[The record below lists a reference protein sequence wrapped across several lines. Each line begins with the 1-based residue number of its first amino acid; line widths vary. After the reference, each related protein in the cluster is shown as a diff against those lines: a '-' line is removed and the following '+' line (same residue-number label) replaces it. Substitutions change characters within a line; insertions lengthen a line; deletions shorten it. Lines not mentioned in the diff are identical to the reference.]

1 MNIGL
6 TQQSGLRKSE
16 RGNAALSEYGIKIKN
31 FEAAL
36 IYGYNANIRDRLEST
51 DAMLVN
57 SLFLDFLKENGLSI
71 WKEESTRDVICLE
84 FNFGVP
90 SYDEEIKKLDGKIK
104 KADSIEQADIY
115 RKLKDK
121 CKANKDLYK
130 KISKQDLRIKY
141 YTEGVTVPYRTYNKK
156 GKLIE
161 EEIITYKM
169 LYRTPGKA
177 KKGTCM
183 FIREELY
190 NVAHEYLYM
199 GIKLPTKNSPIIQ
212 AGAYSSLITSSIIG
226 KVQIKPEQ
234 ILVLKDYDSKF
245 VTSVVTIKTDKD
257 KHCYAEKNDD
267 YEVTNTIFDG
277 QALIDHSI
285 FPDWADGYI
294 LLRNHMTKCAAFNT
308 NIELFMKE
316 QFGDKYETATITDM
330 FGREVAVKDI
340 KLITTNN
347 AIKWLSFDGVT
358 FDDWAKWIRKND
370 SLWGI
375 VKTVHESKFGDVQR
389 MSYQMVNAL
398 DLNTMDSVVE
408 KSIDYINK
416 LKTDNNVF
424 LDYLKSNANFSND
437 FEVLIALCEHN
448 KDFVRSEYFRDRKRK
463 IIETYVLNFKSG
475 RSIQN
480 ADNLTI
486 VGSPYAMLLHT
497 LGRSPNDDPTFN
509 VEEGCIQCWTER
521 FDDGEYLAEFRNP
534 FNSRNNL
541 GYLHN
546 VRHEYLD
553 KYFKLGKLCIAVNMI
568 GTDFQDRNNG
578 SDMDS
583 DSIYVTNQ
591 RDIVKHAKYCYEN
604 YPTIV
609 NLVPQEKNIYNYSME
624 DFARVDNALAAA
636 QLAIGESSNIA
647 QLALTYTYN
656 FKDQKYQDYV
666 CILSVLAQIAID
678 NAKRKYDIDLSQE
691 ISIIKSD
698 MEIDKK
704 GLPLFWQLTKKDKM
718 KCGNSEEKTRRKKKS
733 RERIKSKINSTI
745 TCPMNYLYGLELNK
759 FRNSDSTLPMKDF
772 FIKHDLDFHHR
783 VARKIEEFIEKYSKE
798 LQDFILNHDGIN
810 WEDDKGEYYLL
821 RSDYDDLINDLRQ
834 LNLGKKY
841 KGLMSWLINRAFLI
855 TPEIKSNINVMKSDI
870 NKNKAILMKT
880 LYDVDKDI
888 FLSCF
893 IQK

>member
-1 MNIGL
+1 M
-6 TQQSGLRKSE
+6 
-16 RGNAALSEYGIKIKN
+16 SEYGIKIKN

-36 IYGYNANIRDRLEST
+36 IWGYNAGIRDRLETT

-90 SYDEEIKKLDGKIK
+90 SYTEEIKRLEKKIE
-104 KADSIEQADIY
+104 KAETAEQKDIY
-115 RKLKDK
+115 KKLKDR
-121 CKANKDLYK
+121 CECNKDNYK
-130 KISKQDLRIKY
+130 KITKQELRTEY
-141 YTEGVTVPYRTYNKK
+141 YVNGVTIPYKTYNKK
-156 GKLIE
+156 GKIIE

-190 NVAHEYLYM
+190 DMAHEYLYM
-199 GIKLPTKNSPIIQ
+199 GINLPKKNSPIIQ
-212 AGAYSSLITSSIIG
+212 AGAYSSLITSSIVG
-226 KVQIKPEQ
+226 KIQIKPEQ
-234 ILVLKDYDSKF
+234 ILILNDYDSKF
-245 VTSVVTIKTDKD
+245 ITNVITIKTDKN
-257 KHCYAEKNDD
+257 KHCYAENVEG

-277 QALIDHSI
+277 QALVDSSI
-285 FPDWADGYI
+285 FPEWADGYI

-308 NIELFMKE
+308 NIKLFMKE
-316 QFGDKYETATITDM
+316 QFGDQYETATITDM
-330 FGREVAVKDI
+330 FGRNVAVKDI
-340 KLITTNN
+340 RLITTNN

-358 FDDWAKWIRKND
+358 FDNWATWIRKND
-370 SLWGI
+370 SMWGI

-398 DLNTMDSVVE
+398 DINSMDNVVRKSVE
-408 KSIDYINK
+408 YINK

-424 LDYLKSNANFSND
+424 LDYLKKNTNFSND
-437 FEVLIALCEHN
+437 FEVLVALCEHN
-448 KDFVRSEYFRDRKRK
+448 KDFVRSEYFRNRKRK

-486 VGSPYAMLLHT
+486 VGSPYAMLLYSI
-497 LGRSPNDDPTFN
+497 GRSPNDDPTFS
-509 VEEGCIQCWTER
+509 VEDDCIQCWTER

-553 KYFKLGKLCIAVNMI
+553 KYFKLGRLCIAVNMI

-591 RDIVKHAKYCYEN
+591 PDIVKHAKYCYKN

-609 NLVPQEKNIYNYSME
+609 NLVPQEKNIYDYDMK
-624 DFARVDNALAAA
+624 DFAKVDNTLAAA

-656 FKDQKYQDYV
+656 YDDLKYQDYV

-678 NAKRKYDIDLSQE
+678 NAKRKYDIDLTQE
-691 ISIIKSD
+691 ISIIKND
-698 MEIDKK
+698 MEINKK
-704 GLPLFWQLTKKDKM
+704 GLPLFWQLTKKDKT
-718 KCGNSEEKTRRKKKS
+718 KCGNPDEKKKRNKKS
-733 RERIKSKINSTI
+733 KDRIKSKVNKNII
-745 TCPMNYLYGLELNK
+745 CPMNYLYGLELNK
-759 FRNSDSTLPMKDF
+759 YRNSDSTLPMKDF
-772 FIKHDLDFHHR
+772 FIKHNLNLEHR
-783 VARKIEEFIEKYSKE
+783 VAKKIEAFIEEYAKE
-798 LQDFILNHDGIN
+798 LQGFILNHEDVN
-810 WEDDKGEYYLL
+810 WKDDKEEYFLL
-821 RSDYDDLINDLRQ
+821 RSDYDDLIRNLRA
-834 LNLGKKY
+834 LKLGKKY
-841 KGLMSWLINRAFLI
+841 AGLMSWLINRAFLI
-855 TPEIKSNINVMKSDI
+855 NSGVKSKRNEMNSTI

-880 LYDVDKDI
+880 LYDVDKDV

-893 IQK
+893 IQNIT

>member
-1 MNIGL
+1 M
-6 TQQSGLRKSE
+6 
-16 RGNAALSEYGIKIKN
+16 SEYGIKIKN

-36 IYGYNANIRDRLEST
+36 IYGYNNGIRDRLEST

-84 FNFGVP
+84 FNFGVL
-90 SYDEEIKKLDGKIK
+90 SYEEELKKLDKKIK
-104 KADSIEQADIY
+104 KSETEEQKEVFI
-115 RKLKDK
+115 KLKEK
-121 CKANKDLYK
+121 CISNKDKYK

-161 EEIITYKM
+161 EENITYKM

-190 NVAHEYLYM
+190 DMVHEYLYM
-199 GIKLPTKNSPIIQ
+199 GIKLPKKNSPIVQ

-226 KVQIKPEQ
+226 KIRIKPEQ
-234 ILVLKDYDSKF
+234 ILILKDYDSHF
-245 VTSVVTIKTDKD
+245 ITNIIKITTDKNR
-257 KHCYAEKNDD
+257 HCYAEKVED
-267 YEVTNTIFDG
+267 YKVTNTIFDG
-277 QALIDHSI
+277 QALIDYSI

-308 NIELFMKE
+308 NIELFMRE
-316 QFGDKYETATITDM
+316 QFGDKYDTATITDM
-330 FGREVAVKDI
+330 FGREVAVSEI
-340 KLITTNN
+340 KLITTDN

-358 FDDWAKWIRKND
+358 FDDWANWIRKND
-370 SLWGI
+370 CMWGI

-398 DLNTMDSVVE
+398 DIDSMDNVVKRSV
-408 KSIDYINK
+408 DYINK
-416 LKTDNNVF
+416 LKNDNNEF
-424 LDYLKSNANFSND
+424 IEYLKKNANFSND
-437 FEVLIALCEHN
+437 FEVLVALCEHN

-463 IIETYVLNFKSG
+463 IIEAYVLNFKSG

-486 VGSPYAMLLHT
+486 VGSPYAMLLHSV
-497 LGRSPNDDPTFN
+497 GIDPNEDPTFTT
-509 VEEGCIQCWTER
+509 EDGCIQCWTER
-521 FDDGEYLAEFRNP
+521 FDDKEYLAEFRNP

-546 VRHEYLD
+546 TYHEYFD
-553 KYFKLGKLCIAVNMI
+553 KYFRLGKLCIAVNMI
-568 GTDFQDRNNG
+568 HTDFQDRNNG

-591 RDIVKHAKYCYEN
+591 ADIVKHAKYCYEN

-609 NLVPQEKNIYNYSME
+609 NKVDQDKNIYNYDMR
-624 DFARVDNALAAA
+624 DFARVDNNLAAA

-656 FKDQKYQDYV
+656 FPDQKYQDYV

-678 NAKRKYDIDLSQE
+678 NAKRTYDIELPDE
-691 ISIIKSD
+691 IFSIKED
-698 MEIDKK
+698 MEINRK

-718 KCGNSEEKTRRKKKS
+718 KCSNPKEKSKRNKRNK
-733 RERIKSKINSTI
+733 ERIRSKINSNI
-745 TCPMNYLYGLELNK
+745 VCPMNYLYGLELNK
-759 FRNSDSTLPMKDF
+759 YRNSESTLPMKEF
-772 FIKHDLDFHHR
+772 FIKHELNLDHR
-783 VARKIEEFIEKYSKE
+783 FAKKVEMFIEEYAKE
-798 LQDFILNHDGIN
+798 LQDFILNHEDVS
-810 WEDDKGEYYLL
+810 WKDDKEEYFLL
-821 RSDYDDLINDLRQ
+821 RSDYDDLIKNLR
-834 LNLGKKY
+834 LLKLGKKY
-841 KGLMSWLINRAFLI
+841 AGLMSWLINRAFLI
-855 TPEIKSNINVMKSDI
+855 NSGVKSKRNEMDSTI

-880 LYDVDKDI
+880 LYDVDRDV

-893 IQK
+893 IQNIV

>member
-1 MNIGL
+1 M
-6 TQQSGLRKSE
+6 
-16 RGNAALSEYGIKIKN
+16 SEYGVKIKN

-36 IYGYNANIRDRLEST
+36 IWGYNAGTRDRLEST

-90 SYDEEIKKLDGKIK
+90 SYEEELKKLDK
-104 KADSIEQADIY
+104 KVKKSETNEQKDIY
-115 RKLKDK
+115 SKLKEK
-121 CKANKDLYK
+121 CTSNKDKYK
-130 KISKQDLRIKY
+130 KISKQELRIKY
-141 YTEGVTVPYRTYNKK
+141 YTEGVIIPYRTYNKK
-156 GKLIE
+156 GKLID
-161 EEIITYKM
+161 EEIVTYKM

-190 NVAHEYLYM
+190 DVAHEYLYM
-199 GIKLPTKNSPIIQ
+199 GIKLPKKNSPIIQ

-226 KVQIKPEQ
+226 KVKIEPEQ
-234 ILVLKDYDSKF
+234 ILILDDYDSKF
-245 VTSVVTIKTDKD
+245 ITDVITIKTDKN
-257 KHCYAEKNDD
+257 KHCYAEKVNN

-285 FPDWADGYI
+285 FPEWADGYI

-308 NIELFMKE
+308 NIELFMRE
-316 QFGDKYETATITDM
+316 QFGNQYETATITDM
-330 FGREVAVKDI
+330 FGREVVVKDI

-347 AIKWLSFDGVT
+347 AIKWLSFNGVT
-358 FDDWAKWIRKND
+358 FDDWAEWIRKNG
-370 SLWGI
+370 SMWGI

-398 DLNTMDSVVE
+398 DIDSMDNVVRKSVE
-408 KSIDYINK
+408 YINK
-416 LKTDNNVF
+416 LKTDNEVF
-424 LDYLKSNANFSND
+424 LDYLKKNANFSND
-437 FEVLIALCEHN
+437 FEVLVALCEHN
-448 KDFVRSEYFRDRKRK
+448 SDFVKSEYFRSRRRK

-486 VGSPYAMLLHT
+486 VGSPYAMLLHS
-497 LGRSPNDDPTFN
+497 LGRDPNDDPTFN
-509 VEEGCIQCWTER
+509 VEDGCIQCWTER

-546 VRHEYLD
+546 VRHKYLD

-591 RDIVKHAKYCYEN
+591 ADIVKHAKHCYKN

-609 NLVPQEKNIYNYSME
+609 NLVPQEKNIYDYDMR
-624 DFARVDNALAAA
+624 DFAKVDNALAAA

-656 FKDQKYQDYV
+656 YNDSKYQDYV

-678 NAKRKYDIDLSQE
+678 NAKRKYDVDLSQE
-691 ISIIKSD
+691 ISIIKED
-698 MEIDKK
+698 LEINKK

-718 KCGNSEEKTRRKKKS
+718 KCSNPEEKNRRNKISK
-733 RERIKSKINSTI
+733 ERIRSRINNNI
-745 TCPMNYLYGLELNK
+745 VCPMNYLYGLELNK
-759 FRNSDSTLPMKDF
+759 YRASEPTLPMKDF
-772 FIKHDLDFHHR
+772 FVKHELKIQHR
-783 VARKIEEFIEKYSKE
+783 IARKVEEFIEKYSQE
-798 LQDFILNHDGIN
+798 LQKYVLNHDGIN
-810 WEDDKGEYYLL
+810 WKDDKEEYYLL
-821 RSDYDDLINDLRQ
+821 RSDYDNLINDLRQ
-834 LNLGKKY
+834 LKLGKKY
-841 KGLMSWLINRAFLI
+841 VGLMSWLINRAFI
-855 TPEIKSNINVMKSDI
+855 IGAGMKRNVNTSNTNI
-870 NKNKAILMKT
+870 NKNKSILMKT
-880 LYDVDKDI
+880 LYDVDRDT

-893 IQK
+893 IPNNEHLT